1 MKKKDYLSKNDHDEW
16 QKFIDDKSQLPD
28 KDKLSDQKL
37 TKKKF
42 IFDLHGFTLDEA
54 NKKVKEIII
63 SCSSKNIKE
72 ILFITGK
79 GLHSKKQ

>member
-37 TKKKF
+37 TKKK
-42 IFDLHGFTLDEA
+42 DER
-54 NKKVKEIII
+54 
-63 SCSSKNIKE
+63 NIR
-72 ILFITGK
+72 
-79 GLHSKKQ
+79 S